1 MVCASCE
8 SERVSRRLS
17 VVGVKTGGRTSDA
30 SPAPMGGGGAAA
42 AEVGAAAAE
51 PATEP
56 PRPARGL
63 RAPFVSLT
71 ERAPAGLGFTRPRG
85 ASILGPVDLRQLEI
99 FVKVAELGSF
109 SKAADALFLTQP
121 TVSEHIQSLE
131 DELGVRLLDRLGRGA
146 AVTKG
151 GALLQGY
158 AQRLLALSREARQA
172 MESFQ
177 GRMSGELLV
186 GASTIPGE
194 YILPALIGRFK
205 EKFPD
210 IAITLLI
217 GGSQAVTEWVAEG
230 RAEVGVVGAR
240 SGHRGIEFRELLPD
254 DIVLIVGAAHPWH
267 GRKQVT
273 LEELRAEPLLLRE
286 RGSGTR
292 AALEA
297 ALTQAG
303 TDIARLP
310 RRRRDGLDPGD
321 QAGGEGR
328 VSACRSC
335 RGGPSRRSAGRAAS
349 GASASKDLKITRAFY
364 LATHRERSRSPL
376 AEAFRAFV
384 EAEAV

>member
-1 MVCASCE
+1 
-8 SERVSRRLS
+8 
-17 VVGVKTGGRTSDA
+17 
-30 SPAPMGGGGAAA
+30 
-42 AEVGAAAAE
+42 
-51 PATEP
+51 
-56 PRPARGL
+56 
-63 RAPFVSLT
+63 
-71 ERAPAGLGFTRPRG
+71 
-85 ASILGPVDLRQLEI
+85 VDLRQLEI

-121 TVSEHIQSLE
+121 TVSEHIRTLE

-146 AVTKG
+146 SVTKG
-151 GALLQGY
+151 GALLLSH
-158 AQRLLALSREARQA
+158 AQRMLALAREARQA

-217 GGSQAVTEWVAEG
+217 GSSQSVTDWVVEG
-230 RAEVGVVGAR
+230 RAELGVVGAR
-240 SGHRGIEFRELLPD
+240 STHKSIECRELLPD
-254 DIVLIVGAAHPWH
+254 DIVLIVSAAHPWH

-273 LEELRAEPLLLRE
+273 LEELRGEPLLLRE

-297 ALTQAG
+297 ALEAAG
-303 TDIARLP
+303 TDLAAFRVV
-310 RRRRDGLDPGD
+310 GEMGST
-321 QAGGEGR
+321 QAVKQAVKASVG
-328 VSACRSC
+328 VALL
-335 RGGPSRRSAGRAAS
+335 SRRAVEEECRAGSLWCLRV
-349 GASASKDLKITRAFY
+349 KDLKVTRAFY

-384 EAEAV
+384 QAEAV

>member
-1 MVCASCE
+1 
-8 SERVSRRLS
+8 
-17 VVGVKTGGRTSDA
+17 
-30 SPAPMGGGGAAA
+30 
-42 AEVGAAAAE
+42 
-51 PATEP
+51 
-56 PRPARGL
+56 
-63 RAPFVSLT
+63 
-71 ERAPAGLGFTRPRG
+71 
-85 ASILGPVDLRQLEI
+85 
-99 FVKVAELGSF
+99 
-109 SKAADALFLTQP
+109 
-121 TVSEHIQSLE
+121 
-131 DELGVRLLDRLGRGA
+131 
-146 AVTKG
+146 
-151 GALLQGY
+151 
-158 AQRLLALSREARQA
+158 

-240 SGHRGIEFRELLPD
+240 SSHRGIDFRELLPD

-267 GRKQVT
+267 GRKQVA

-292 AALEA
+292 AAFEA
-297 ALTQAG
+297 ALTQARHRHRAPSAWSG
-303 TDIARLP
+303 EMGST
-310 RRRRDGLDPGD
+310 
-321 QAGGEGR
+321 QAIKQAVKAGVG
-328 VSACRSC
+328 VSLV
-335 RGGPSRRSAGRAAS
+335 SRRAVEEECRAGSLWCLRVE
-349 GASASKDLKITRAFY
+349 DLKITRAFY